1 MDFRGCVHEGK
12 TIRKIQHDSIHFGYN
27 KGRKLWQERKKKP
40 FVHNQK
46 HFLAPHMASKVT
58 EHAMR
63 YLSLIKMIIYNTIN
77 NTINPNT
84 HPVTVQEMKC

>member
-1 MDFRGCVHEGK
+1 MKEKPYGK
-12 TIRKIQHDSIHFGYN
+12 FNMTRFTLDITKAENYG
-27 KGRKLWQERKKKP
+27 KKEKKKP